1 MGRCHSASIPAMLPK
16 HCKKHRQQVQKHPQ
30 KVQIFSTNSRL
41 DLSVTLPVLQLG
53 DSHCAAV
60 ELDGVALATFGLEH
74 QQPMFQASSIHRDLR
89 GAGKS
94 LLPAGR
100 VCVSQ

>member
-1 MGRCHSASIPAMLPK
+1 MLPK

-41 DLSVTLPVLQLG
+41 DLSVTLPVLLLG

-74 QQPMFQASSIHRDLR
+74 QQPMFQVVFTEICEGLENPFFQLA
-89 GAGKS
+89 
-94 LLPAGR
+94 
-100 VCVSQ
+100 VCV